1 MSRANQ
7 RRMMTET
14 RPSVY
19 NRYKQYQKVRF
30 LSYAWKYW
38 TVQRNVSYV
47 TVSSRLR
54 EHWRCLLL
62 P

>member
-1 MSRANQ
+1 
-7 RRMMTET
+7 MTET

-19 NRYKQYQKVRF
+19 NRYKQCQKVRF

-38 TVQRNVSYV
+38 TVQRNYSYV

-54 EHWRCLLL
+54 ERWRWKL
-62 P
+62 